1 MGRVKGQ
8 SDYKKFK
15 EGKLLTRKH
24 AIFAQCYMCNGYKNI
39 VVYCQDKSC
48 PLYPY
53 QPYPNKKQSEN
64 CRFIDFQNKKRGVP
78 VSNHG
83 Q

>member
-24 AIFAQCYMCNGYKNI
+24 AIFAQCYICNGYKNSVI
-39 VVYCQDKSC
+39 VCQDKSC
-48 PLYPY
+48 PLYQH
-53 QPYPNKKQSEN
+53 QPYRDKKQGGN
-64 CRFIDFQNKKRGVP
+64 YGFMGFQNKKRTDQMFNYG
-78 VSNHG
+78 S
-83 Q
+83 